1 MAQGLGCSCGWRQPG
16 SILPFT
22 TNQCGRLAE
31 WIGVLRPR
39 SGSACTFL
47 GGFSDNPTRQ
57 SLRPKFLG
65 HLPDGLSQREYARR
79 DAEVRLSFLQPC
91 SSISAGLW
99 SRKLSIAPRA
109 ACRLTTSFRAM
120 QLPLLPE
127 AQAGIPIVRA
137 TLDSPSTPV
146 RVLFTEDLSRMLGK
160 SVTTIRTFA
169 TSSKYSHLIPR
180 PFKMPGSRRLCWYER
195 DVLAWIEST
204 KPAEPPPPRRP
215 RGRPT
220 KAEQIARQ
228 RWAATTFT
236 QSNT

>member
-1 MAQGLGCSCGWRQPG
+1 
-16 SILPFT
+16 
-22 TNQCGRLAE
+22 
-31 WIGVLRPR
+31 
-39 SGSACTFL
+39 
-47 GGFSDNPTRQ
+47 
-57 SLRPKFLG
+57 
-65 HLPDGLSQREYARR
+65 
-79 DAEVRLSFLQPC
+79 
-91 SSISAGLW
+91 
-99 SRKLSIAPRA
+99 
-109 ACRLTTSFRAM
+109 M

-137 TLDSPSTPV
+137 PLDSPSPV

-195 DVLAWIEST
+195 DVLAWIEPT

-236 QSNT
+236 QPNT

>member
-1 MAQGLGCSCGWRQPG
+1 MAQIFGCYCSLRQHG

-99 SRKLSIAPRA
+99 SRNCQSLH
-109 ACRLTTSFRAM
+109 
-120 QLPLLPE
+120 E
-127 AQAGIPIVRA
+127 
-137 TLDSPSTPV
+137 SPV
-146 RVLFTEDLSRMLGK
+146 G
-160 SVTTIRTFA
+160 
-169 TSSKYSHLIPR
+169 
-180 PFKMPGSRRLCWYER
+180 
-195 DVLAWIEST
+195 
-204 KPAEPPPPRRP
+204 
-215 RGRPT
+215 
-220 KAEQIARQ
+220 
-228 RWAATTFT
+228 
-236 QSNT
+236 